1 MVIPSVDSRASEAE
15 PSLPV
20 VETINNEVSVNQA
33 HDLARKRL
41 NRYHNVIEANR
52 NLPVDQRFY
61 TEERISL
68 KDGGQIVSAGTPE
81 GRVYYLSNNEQWMF
95 LERSTDEKI
104 QTLLICENTNN
115 GPKFTQK
122 FTSR

>member
-1 MVIPSVDSRASEAE
+1 MVVPSVDSRQSEAE

-41 NRYHNVIEANR
+41 NRYHSVIEAN
-52 NLPVDQRFY
+52 
-61 TEERISL
+61 
-68 KDGGQIVSAGTPE
+68 DGGQVVSAGTPE

-95 LERSTDEKI
+95 LERSTDERI
-104 QTLLICENTNN
+104 QTLLISENTSN